1 VLPFGRYAVDDNMDA
16 FDGELWPSGLAVNRT
31 NLERFIGYMVDQE
44 LLSETVPV
52 DSLFH
57 ESVLGT

>member
-1 VLPFGRYAVDDNMDA
+1 MDA
-16 FDGELWPSGLAVNRT
+16 FDSELWPSGLAVNRT

-44 LLSETVPV
+44 LLRETVPV

-57 ESVLGT
+57 ESVLRT